1 MNRPNDEGRAT
12 NAPPLQG
19 RWPGLGRSGG
29 ALRHRGL
36 PQHRALE
43 RFQSPAGR
51 RAAPTIIVAAVVIG
65 VLCTPAV
72 AYAAGAGAGA
82 VMPWTGP
89 LQALLDNLS
98 GPTARIVAGLGFVIG
113 GGIWAFSRSEE
124 GAKRFG
130 QIVIGAAIAIGA
142 ANIVTSLA
150 FVGAVL

>member
-1 MNRPNDEGRAT
+1 M
-12 NAPPLQG
+12 
-19 RWPGLGRSGG
+19 SGCWRG
-29 ALRHRGL
+29 SHARGTRLRYQ
-36 PQHRALE
+36 PTK
-43 RFQSPAGR
+43 R
-51 RAAPTIIVAAVVIG
+51 RHVLAAPAIIAVLA

-72 AYAAGAGAGA
+72 AFAAGAGGGA
-82 VMPWTGP
+82 SMPWTGP
-89 LQALLDNLS
+89 LQTLLDNLS

-150 FVGAVL
+150 FVGAVV

>member
-1 MNRPNDEGRAT
+1 MNRRNDERRAT
-12 NAPPLQG
+12 LEYSVFG
-19 RWPGLGRSGG
+19 RCAG
-29 ALRHRGL
+29 AL
-36 PQHRALE
+36 QHHP
-43 RFQSPAGR
+43 SPRR
-51 RAAPTIIVAAVVIG
+51 RAGARLYAPALIVAAVVIG

>member
-1 MNRPNDEGRAT
+1 MNRRRDSVSSTRRVCGRDAGSWLKSASLNQAAAAT
-12 NAPPLQG
+12 VVLV
-19 RWPGLGRSGG
+19 
-29 ALRHRGL
+29 
-36 PQHRALE
+36 
-43 RFQSPAGR
+43 
-51 RAAPTIIVAAVVIG
+51 VAVLW

-72 AYAAGAGAGA
+72 AHAAGAGAGA

-150 FVGAVL
+150 FVGAVV

>member
-1 MNRPNDEGRAT
+1 MNRRR
-12 NAPPLQG
+12 NAA
-19 RWPGLGRSGG
+19 RS
-29 ALRHRGL
+29 
-36 PQHRALE
+36 
-43 RFQSPAGR
+43 SGR
-51 RAAPTIIVAAVVIG
+51 RAWLGHRGPAFVQALVVALVCGLFLPVV
-65 VLCTPAV
+65 AQ
-72 AYAAGAGAGA
+72 AAGAGAGA

-124 GAKRFG
+124 GAKRFA

-150 FVGAVL
+150 FVGAVV

>member
-1 MNRPNDEGRAT
+1 M
-12 NAPPLQG
+12 
-19 RWPGLGRSGG
+19 SGCW
-29 ALRHRGL
+29 RGS
-36 PQHRALE
+36 HAR
-43 RFQSPAGR
+43 GTR
-51 RAAPTIIVAAVVIG
+51 RGYQPTKRRYVLAAAAVVAVMA

-72 AYAAGAGAGA
+72 AFAAGAGGGA
-82 VMPWTGP
+82 SMPWTGP
-89 LQALLDNLS
+89 LQTLLDNLS

-150 FVGAVL
+150 FVGAIV